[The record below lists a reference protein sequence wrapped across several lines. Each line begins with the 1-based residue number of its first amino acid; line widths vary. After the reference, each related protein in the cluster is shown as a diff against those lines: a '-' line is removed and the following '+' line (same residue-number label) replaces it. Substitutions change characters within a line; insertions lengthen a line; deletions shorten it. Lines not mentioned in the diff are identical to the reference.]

1 MSTLHLTRA
10 VRVTARNTVPLVC
23 VFFLRGLTQLCNR
36 PINSFVAI
44 ELTLLTLPCSPSLS
58 RIFPLSPCLHVGWM
72 TVERSC
78 RASRYSTAAN
88 GP

>member
-1 MSTLHLTRA
+1 MSTLHRTRA

-44 ELTLLTLPCSPSLS
+44 EPTLLSPPCSPSLS
-58 RIFPLSPCLHVGWM
+58 RISPPLSLS
-72 TVERSC
+72 SC
-78 RASRYSTAAN
+78 GLDDGREVLPRL
-88 GP
+88 